1 MGCSELSK
9 ATSEK
14 APWYPPQPMILCPVS
29 FTLIFA
35 HYHHHT
41 ITSMRL
47 QIAILLAFSQAS
59 VEASGLLRAHHAS
72 SPHDYEAEVTTAT
85 ATTTD
90 TRNLLQG
97 CAPEWQ
103 LGATYVAGS
112 LVSKGCQLFKCKF
125 TAAMPTLDKLCNQVG
140 FEPLSTAWGGGW
152 QHAWESLGNCCGS
165 EPTPEPTT
173 SYSLAT
179 NAPVT
184 KNPTLSPTVAAT
196 SPFIWYA
203 DFNSEYS
210 VGKCIKTLPQPNHG
224 SRTYYASQLECCA
237 ANYGAQTSGA
247 CIQVI
252 ATPSNEPTALT
263 VTTGAPVQ
271 SAMTCTPQWYVK
283 SDGSCVMSCEVDI
296 GGSCGGLASSSD
308 LLFSRKLECPTTS
321 LSLSPTASPT
331 ASPTQSPTNTP
342 AASPGPTLSG
352 KQCCSTPLKIPSRCE
367 VDILIDMM
375 EINVLASPKLLAQWT
390 RAAFHDAGTFDQAF
404 PPEGGANGC
413 LLNDPRMR

>member
-9 ATSEK
+9 VPLRLPKVPT
-14 APWYPPQPMILCPVS
+14 PTHDTLPGS